1 MIRKSLIT
9 HVLWALTLF
18 TPGVQASDNTV
29 LGTGAGGSLA
39 AGAHYNTFIGV
50 SAGNAVTTGEGN
62 TFVGD
67 YAGWKNTLNNNTF
80 FGRSAGFSNTTG
92 TVNTFIGESAGHNN
106 SAGSY
111 NTFVGRGAGYNATGS
126 RNVIVGYQAGF
137 DETGSNKLYIDSTTT
152 TAPLIYGEFDNNI
165 VGINGKLGVG
175 TQSPAELVEAV
186 ADSAAARF
194 QLTSYSSSASQAP
207 QYIMRRANGTLAA
220 PTALGGYN
228 NLGQFS
234 FRGYNGSAMTGS
246 RAVIT
251 VQTTQAWTGGANGTR
266 LLFQVTPNGSTAVQQ
281 VLVINGSGNV
291 DVPNG
296 DLSVG
301 GTTLNVPDY
310 VFEDNYQL
318 MPLADLKAYVEKNK
332 HLPKVASAQD
342 IKRGGLKMGQSQMAL
357 LEKIEELTL
366 YTLQQHARA
375 EKQNKQIV
383 RLQAESAAL
392 KREKDGQ
399 ITRLTQSIK
408 QLEKWMVSEQLS
420 RGY

>member
-9 HVLWALTLF
+9 HALWVLALIA
-18 TPGVQASDNTV
+18 PGAQASSNTV
-29 LGTGAGGSLA
+29 LGTGAGAGLA
-39 AGAHYNTFIGV
+39 VGAHYNTFIGRY
-50 SAGNAVTTGEGN
+50 AGFTMITGDNN

-67 YAGWKNTLNNNTF
+67 YAGVNNTAARNAFFGSLAGNNNLT
-80 FGRSAGFSNTTG
+80 GSNN
-92 TVNTFIGESAGHNN
+92 VFL
-106 SAGSY
+106 GSE
-111 NTFVGRGAGYNATGS
+111 AGY
-126 RNVIVGYQAGF
+126 Y
-137 DETGSNKLYIDSTTT
+137 ETGSNKLYIDSSTTT
-152 TAPLIYGEFDNNI
+152 TPLIYGEFNNDI

-175 TQSPAELVEAV
+175 TQSPTELVEAV

-366 YTLQQHARA
+366 YTLQQQRSILQQHERNQEQAA
-375 EKQNKQIV
+375 QIV
-383 RLQAESAAL
+383 EQRKRNEAFEEQNTLQDQ
-392 KREKDGQ
+392 KNR
-399 ITRLTQSIK
+399 R
-408 QLEKWMVSEQLS
+408 LEKKNSAMERRLAAIERQLAM
-420 RGY
+420 R